1 MDLSMISGAH
11 QTYRIQQAEEAA
23 DAQRRRVDEATI
35 AMSERSKTQIAVL
48 KEQLA
53 EAQRTNE
60 LLTQQASEAKQF
72 AEKADKRSG
81 VSILVAKKPA
91 RVRPHWWS
99 REWWSRLL
107 FCETTVAEGCG
118 VWYNTRMVFVKTR
131 RLATENSK

>member
-11 QTYRIQQAEEAA
+11 QAYRIQQAEEAA

-81 VSILVAKKPA
+81 VSILVAKISLVVA
-91 RVRPHWWS
+91 VLS
-99 REWWSRLL
+99 LL
-107 FCETTVAEGCG
+107 IAITS
-118 VWYNTRMVFVKTR
+118 FVMGR
-131 RLATENSK
+131 